1 MTSDGRARSS
11 RVPGTNRLIIFKMNE
26 LLLLFIVLN
35 VVNVILQTF
44 KTLCTVNGGKYTA
57 SLINALAYGFYT
69 IIVIYMMCD
78 LPILTK
84 AVVIGL
90 CNLVGVFIVKYIEE
104 RRLQDKLW
112 KIEFTVKS
120 CCFQEILNYLDTNK
134 IPYNYTKMPQ
144 SYIAFY
150 AFCQTRAE
158 SEKVKKLIDKY
169 GAKYFIAENKS
180 LL

>member
-1 MTSDGRARSS
+1 
-11 RVPGTNRLIIFKMNE
+11 MNE

-57 SLINALAYGFYT
+57 SIINALAYGFYT

-84 AVVIGL
+84 AFVIGI

-112 KIEFTVKS
+112 KIEFTVKN
-120 CCFQEILNYLDTNK
+120 CCFQEILNYLDSNK
-134 IPYNYTKMPQ
+134 VPYNYTRMPQ
-144 SYIAFY
+144 NYVAFY

-158 SEKVKKLIDKY
+158 SEKAKQLINKY
-169 GAKYFIAENKS
+169 GAKYFVSENKS
-180 LL
+180 L

>member
-1 MTSDGRARSS
+1 
-11 RVPGTNRLIIFKMNE
+11 MNE

-84 AVVIGL
+84 AFVIGM

-112 KIEFTVKS
+112 KIEFTVKN
-120 CCFQEILNYLDTNK
+120 CCFHEILDYLDTNK
-134 IPYNYTKMPQ
+134 VPYNYTKMPQ
-144 SYIAFY
+144 DYIAFY
-150 AFCQTRAE
+150 AFCNTKTE

-169 GAKYFIAENKS
+169 GAKYFVSESKS